1 MSTHDPSM
9 HDPCTHMC
17 REHDLWEEQL
27 ETWQAEHQRALAHLA
42 RIQAA
47 LMEHSA
53 DIEEY
58 LVQIRSHRRF
68 LLASRDNPM
77 ELDGSPALAQAIQE
91 QEAEHERQ
99 HRVLR
104 HKIRYEEATHRQTID
119 TLTQTIARL
128 HQIRSDFRNG
138 EDYTLPKANFNGRD
152 HVAQAGIESF
162 PASDPPSFN
171 PGIA

>member
-58 LVQIRSHRRF
+58 LVQIRCHRRF
-68 LLASRDNPM
+68 IEAKRDNP
-77 ELDGSPALAQAIQE
+77 EEFNGNPALTQSLLA

-99 HRVLR
+99 HRLLR
-104 HKIRYEEATHRQTID
+104 HRIKYEEATHRQTVD
-119 TLTQTIARL
+119 TLSQTIAQL
-128 HQIRSDFRNG
+128 EQIRSDFRKM
-138 EDYTLPKANFNGRD
+138 EEYSLPKANFNGRD
-152 HVAQAGIESF
+152 RVAQAGIESF